1 MIFSKYAEWYC
12 HHHKSVLERF
22 YSCVIFLRFIH
33 EWHVSSVCSFLLLNR
48 FHCMNIPHW
57 TIHSLVHGHLG
68 CLQVLAITNNAA
80 LSEYSCA
87 VLRMDR
93 YLHFSWGQKYGS
105 GIAGPYGKFVF
116 DFVKNC
122 DAVFRG
128 GYSSLPSH
136 QQCTRVSISPT
147 FSPTLV
153 TLIFFF

>member
-1 MIFSKYAEWYC
+1 
-12 HHHKSVLERF
+12 
-22 YSCVIFLRFIH
+22 
-33 EWHVSSVCSFLLLNR
+33 
-48 FHCMNIPHW
+48 MNIPHW

-80 LSEYSCA
+80 LSEYSRA

-128 GYSSLPSH
+128 GCSSLPSH
-136 QQCTRVSISPT
+136 QQCTRVSISPA

-153 TLIFFF
+153 TLIFLKKKIVVILTGAKGHLL